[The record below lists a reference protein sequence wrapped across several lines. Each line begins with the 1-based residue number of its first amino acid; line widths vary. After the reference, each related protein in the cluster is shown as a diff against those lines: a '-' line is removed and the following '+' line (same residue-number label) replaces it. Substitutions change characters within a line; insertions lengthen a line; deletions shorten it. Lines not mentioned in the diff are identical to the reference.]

1 MVLKYFQPLANLGN
15 ALSEPGRDLTYIEIK
30 FWTIYAAF
38 LLIYFVSYVIV
49 IAIIAE
55 KPGSIRMRLILLVV
69 SAYFLVACGGTSDGS
84 TAKPATVGISTPS
97 NVSAVPSQ

>member
-1 MVLKYFQPLANLGN
+1 
-15 ALSEPGRDLTYIEIK
+15 
-30 FWTIYAAF
+30 
-38 LLIYFVSYVIV
+38 
-49 IAIIAE
+49 
-55 KPGSIRMRLILLVV
+55 MRLILLVV